1 MKTRHSSCCM
11 CVSMYVRNPED
22 RKRSWLVGV
31 ASRSDS
37 LQISFW
43 VCFCVVVHN
52 YWKRAFI
59 SVDYDSVCEEL
70 SVDFIQ
76 EVAAF

>member
-1 MKTRHSSCCM
+1 MKKLEQLNYTSIFSFSFPKTEN
-11 CVSMYVRNPED
+11 VVG
-22 RKRSWLVGV
+22 WLE
-31 ASRSDS
+31 SLPDS

-43 VCFCVVVHN
+43 VRFCVLYTIIGN
-52 YWKRAFI
+52 RPLFL
-59 SVDYDSVCEEL
+59 SEEL